1 VDNIFPVVFPI
12 IMVAIGTVAVT
23 NSILRRRKFAN
34 KTVVDLGVEY
44 PNNHHVFGVGYYHAA
59 VQRWF
64 PQPWNEYRETRGYY
78 WEGTWHST
86 PDQRLI
92 LKSIPSTDEINRV
105 NQAWRDADP
114 DRARQFWDTVE
125 QQGFGT
131 AIGRSEGS

>member
-1 VDNIFPVVFPI
+1 MDNIFPVVFLI

-44 PNNHHVFGVGYYHAA
+44 PNNFHVLGVGYYHAA
-59 VQRWF
+59 VQRWYLYA
-64 PQPWNEYRETRGYY
+64 WNEYRENRGYY
-78 WEGTWHST
+78 WEGTWHPT
-86 PDQRLI
+86 PDQRMV

-114 DRARQFWDTVE
+114 DRARHIRAATTLSAAD
-125 QQGFGT
+125 
-131 AIGRSEGS
+131 ARR